1 MPVLK
6 LTSGSKTVENAW
18 GLAGGV
24 VWSGDKQRAA
34 RTLSFDLAVSQADP
48 NLPAVDCPVGAMVS
62 LWDDDGSPLFQGVAV
77 SRTLSDNRPSMTVT
91 SMDRGLYLSGNQ
103 GTLQVRGETPEA
115 AVRRLCQSY
124 GIPVGELAAT
134 GVAVRRKFSGI
145 DLWRIITTLYTLASQ
160 QTGRQYL
167 ARFEWDQLT
176 VRERSEQGENLVI
189 RPRSNL
195 LASSTTQSIESMVNS
210 VGIYDKDGNRLST
223 VQDAQAVALYGLLET
238 HITQG
243 EDQDARGEAEQILA
257 DRGLSQTVS
266 VECMGDT
273 SLTTG
278 RTVVVQQPATGLSG
292 VCWIESDRHIWQG
305 GNYTT
310 VLTLNLK
317 NVGYQTETG
326 SELT

>member
-210 VGIYDKDGNRLST
+210 VGIYDRDGTRLST
-223 VQDAQAVALYGLLET
+223 VRDQDAADLYGLLEQ

-243 EDQDARGEAEQILA
+243 EEDARAEAEALLRDNGFSTA
-257 DRGLSQTVS
+257 VTVTC
-266 VECMGDT
+266 VGNT
-273 SLTTG
+273 ALTTG
-278 RTVVVQQPATGLSG
+278 KTVVVRQSVTGLSG
-292 VCWIESDRHIWQG
+292 ILWIESDKHVWDRG
-305 GNYTT
+305 DYTT
-310 VLTLNLK
+310 QLTLSLRNLM
-317 NVGYQTETG
+317 YT
-326 SELT
+326 SESGGDLT